1 MIHVEEEN
9 NYNVDN
15 DCGTDRPQSTQETQI
30 LSYISP
36 AALEEDHPHQ
46 PSASDIANVGKKRKA
61 EGGLSNVSMKTVMRW
76 RGKEGIDICCLLG
89 ATDTS
94 TVEERTKAE
103 EILNI
108 AGQLLCIL
116 CAQSVSGN
124 KKSVRRHQFKN
135 AKHLTRLGEVAAGQ
149 PFPSTEAAMNIHVPL
164 PYVPLDSAI
173 ATAFRGCHEAWEIIK
188 NAEKANDFI
197 GLTATL
203 ESLGMHASFVEIAP
217 FVLFMHLIAG
227 VFTRFI
233 CRVCYINH
241 W

>member
-1 MIHVEEEN
+1 MINVEDDNNYHVEGDSGSERN
-9 NYNVDN
+9 
-15 DCGTDRPQSTQETQI
+15 GISQESQI
-30 LSYISP
+30 LSYSNP
-36 AALEEDHPHQ
+36 AALEDHPHQ
-46 PSASDIANVGKKRKA
+46 LSALDIANAGKKRKA
-61 EGGLSNVSMKTVMRW
+61 EGGLTNVSMKTVMRW

-94 TVEERTKAE
+94 TVEERAKAE

-149 PFPSTEAAMNIHVPL
+149 PFPSTEAVMNIHVPL
-164 PYVPLDSAI
+164 PYVPLDSVK
-173 ATAFRGCHEAWEIIK
+173 ATAYRGCNEAWEIIK
-188 NAEKANDFI
+188 NVEKANDFV

-203 ESLGMHASFVEIAP
+203 DSLGERASMRYLISNGCSCILFKKIYSW
-217 FVLFMHLIAG
+217 VLVIKNDHHL
-227 VFTRFI
+227 
-233 CRVCYINH
+233 
-241 W
+241 